1 MTKMMQ
7 HVFESEPILDK
18 ESFFRGISLGNAR
31 KHKKHNT
38 SKKMYILFEFH
49 RWAGSILSQSVL
61 FSPKQMSLLPSAC
74 CLCTARPL
82 GAQNRNWKKTSRGR
96 MQKDVVEYTKT
107 LKKTVRHKRFVCL
120 CLSAVAQKI
129 YHQGQRPNKLLCRP
143 QFCRRN
149 TTKPGFQESKRANLQ
164 SQKVSENRNPANDCP
179 PNFYWK
185 IV

>member
-1 MTKMMQ
+1 MP
-7 HVFESEPILDK
+7 VNI
-18 ESFFRGISLGNAR
+18 R
-31 KHKKHNT
+31 KHNKHNT
-38 SKKMYILFEFH
+38 SKKMYKFH
-49 RWAGSILSQSVL
+49 RWAGSILSQSVF

-96 MQKDVVEYTKT
+96 NDKLFGMQKDVVEYTKT
-107 LKKTVRHKRFVCL
+107 LKKNSKTQEV
-120 CLSAVAQKI
+120 CLSAVAQRI
-129 YHQGQRPNKLLCRP
+129 YHQGQRPNKLARRP

-149 TTKPGFQESKRANLQ
+149 TTKPGLQESKRANLQ